1 MLAIGG
7 RYDEIGEREWHLK
20 CTIVALKWQKCGIWA
35 LVDVLVQHDIHN
47 TMFPDPFAIF
57 PLYTPLKARGPRFCY
72 KEILNLLRPIQQCLA
87 PWPHEQ
93 ATWPLSRS

>member
-35 LVDVLVQHDIHN
+35 LVDVQHDIHN

-72 KEILNLLRPIQQCLA
+72 KEISNLLRPIQQCLA
-87 PWPHEQ
+87 
-93 ATWPLSRS
+93 L